1 MPGHHHF
8 LSGLMVATALMQ
20 LDAFQI
26 EAGVSLWM
34 FTHATHS
41 AIAYSY
47 AVQSL
52 SMISVCQEVLLRRK
66 VPIEFYWSHFTSV

>member
-8 LSGLMVATALMQ
+8 LSGLVVATALMQ

-41 AIAYSY
+41 TIAYGH

-52 SMISVCQEVLLRRK
+52 SMISGLPRG
-66 VPIEFYWSHFTSV
+66 FA